1 MGFEPWS
8 FVVGRLRFH
17 MASGFDLGFR
27 SLDWELRDRPLPV
40 EGELPEWLDGAL
52 IRNGPAKF
60 EVGGERVAH
69 WFDGLAM
76 LHRFGFDGDGVNYTN
91 RFLRT
96 DTYREATEDG
106 RLPAQ
111 FASGGAGG
119 YLRRL
124 YELVARGP
132 TDNANVHVARLA
144 GHHVALTEVPRY
156 VAFDPATLET
166 VGEVSFEDDLAGH
179 LNCAHV
185 LPDPHRGET
194 VGLLTRFGR
203 PSEYRVYRLPE
214 GDRTRRLVGTVEVA
228 NPAYLHSFALTR
240 EHVVLTEHPYAVDPK
255 RFLLPGGNSFVDHY
269 EWNPDRGTRF
279 LVVDR
284 ETGALVAAP
293 STEPFFVF
301 HHVNAFARDG
311 ELVVDLVAY
320 PDDAVVG
327 GLYLDDWDEWLR
339 DGSEGELRRY
349 RIPLDSRAVESDRL
363 YEGVEMPR
371 IAPADRTHQYR
382 YVYGQGA
389 AEPGG
394 NHVVKVDVE
403 TGETWQWEE
412 SGVFVEEPVFVR
424 APDGESS
431 SDEGVV
437 LVTALDTNAERSML
451 LVLDGE
457 TLEERVRAP
466 VPHPIPFGFH
476 GRYFPRA

>member
-1 MGFEPWS
+1 
-8 FVVGRLRFH
+8 
-17 MASGFDLGFR
+17 MASGYELGFR
-27 SLDWELRDRPLPV
+27 SLDRELRGRRLPL
-40 EGELPEWLDGAL
+40 EGELPNWLDGAL

-76 LHRFGFDGDGVNYTN
+76 LHRFGFDGDGVSYTN
-91 RFLRT
+91 RFLRS
-96 DTYREATEDG
+96 DTYRTATGEG
-106 RLPAQ
+106 RLPSQ
-111 FASGGAGG
+111 FASGGGRG

-124 YELVARGP
+124 YELVVREP
-132 TDNANVHVARLA
+132 TDNANVHVAQLA
-144 GHHVALTEVPRY
+144 GRHVALTEVPRY
-156 VAFDPATLET
+156 VAFDPGTLET
-166 VGEVSFEDDLAGH
+166 VGEVTFEDGLAGH

-185 LPDPHRGET
+185 VPDPSRGET

-214 GDRTRRLVGTVEVA
+214 GDQTRRLVGAIEVTE
-228 NPAYLHSFALTR
+228 PAYVHSFALTH
-240 EHVVLTEHPYAVDPK
+240 EHVVLTEHPYVVDPK
-255 RFLLPGGNSFVDHY
+255 RFLLPGGSSFVDHY

-279 LVVDR
+279 LVLNR
-284 ETGALVAAP
+284 ETGNVVASP

-320 PDDAVVG
+320 PDAEVVG
-327 GLYLDDWDEWLR
+327 GLSLDGWEEWLR
-339 DGSEGELRRY
+339 AGPEGELRRF
-349 RIPLDSRAVESDRL
+349 RLPLDRGQVESRRL

-371 IAPADRTHQYR
+371 IAPADRTRPYR

-403 TGETWQWEE
+403 TGQFQRWGEPD
-412 SGVFVEEPVFVR
+412 VFVEEPIFVR
-424 APDGESS
+424 PPNVTESS

-437 LVTALDTNAERSML
+437 LVTALDAGAERSVL

-457 TLEERVRAP
+457 TLAERARAP

-476 GRYFPRA
+476 GRYFTRA

>member
-1 MGFEPWS
+1 
-8 FVVGRLRFH
+8 
-17 MASGFDLGFR
+17 MASGYELGFQ
-27 SLDWELRDRPLPV
+27 SLDRELGDRPLPV

-60 EVGGERVAH
+60 EFGGERVGH

-76 LHRFGFDGDGVNYTN
+76 LHQFGFDGEGVSYTN

-96 DTYREATEDG
+96 ETYREATEDG
-106 RLPAQ
+106 RLSAQ
-111 FASGGAGG
+111 FATGGGG

-124 YELVARGP
+124 YELVAREP
-132 TDNANVHVARLA
+132 TDNTNVHVAKLA
-144 GHHVALTEVPRY
+144 GRHVALTEVPRY
-156 VAFDPATLET
+156 VAFDPWTLET

-203 PSEYRVYRLPE
+203 PSKYLVYRLPE
-214 GDRTRRLVGTVEVA
+214 GDRARRLVGTVEVA
-228 NPAYLHSFALTR
+228 EPAYVHSFALTS
-240 EHVVLTEHPYAVDPK
+240 EYVVLTEHPYAVDPK

-279 LVVDR
+279 LVIDR
-284 ETGALVAAP
+284 ETGELVAAP
-293 STEPFFVF
+293 FTEPFFVF
-301 HHVNAFARDG
+301 HHANAFESD
-311 ELVVDLVAY
+311 EEIVVDLVAY
-320 PDDAVVG
+320 PDDEVVG

-349 RIPLDSRAVESDRL
+349 RVPLNGRAVEFERL
-363 YEGVEMPR
+363 YEGIEMPR
-371 IAPADRTHQYR
+371 IAPADRTRQYR
-382 YVYGQGA
+382 FVYGQGA

-394 NHVVKVDVE
+394 NHVVKVDAE
-403 TGETWQWEE
+403 IGETWRWEE

-424 APDGESS
+424 APGADGG
-431 SDEGVV
+431 EGLV
-437 LVTALDTNAERSML
+437 LVTALDTDAERSIL

-457 TLEERVRAP
+457 TLEERARVP

-476 GRYFPRA
+476 GRYFPSA